1 MRPYIDEDEREV
13 MNVYI
18 DSLEKENKHF
28 RKVLKNIYAICTFK
42 NGKDYNDGSE
52 QLYDISEI
60 LEEEFKKWVNMR
72 TPQIKWKEWKN

>member
-28 RKVLKNIYAICTFK
+28 SEVLKNIYAICTFK

-60 LEEEFKKWVNMR
+60 LEEEFKK
-72 TPQIKWKEWKN
+72 

>member
-1 MRPYIDEDEREV
+1 MRPYIDEEEHEV

-28 RKVLKNIYAICTFK
+28 REVVKNIYAICTFK
-42 NGKDYNDGSE
+42 NGKEYNDGSE

-60 LEEEFKKWVNMR
+60 LEEEFKKWVNTH
-72 TPQIKWKEWKN
+72 TP

>member
-1 MRPYIDEDEREV
+1 MRPYIDEEEREV

-18 DSLEKENKHF
+18 DSLEKENKHL
-28 RKVLKNIYAICTFK
+28 REVLKNIYAICTFK

-60 LEEEFKKWVNMR
+60 IEEEFKK
-72 TPQIKWKEWKN
+72 